1 MADYLIRPAE
11 TRDLDAVAGIYNRI
25 HDAPEEQV
33 FVLHTLVIAPEAAGR
48 GYGRAFVAFYEDL
61 ARKNGCTELRMD
73 TNERNLAA
81 RTLYHKLGY
90 TEVDIL
96 PTVFNGIS
104 GVNLVLLEKYLGA

>member
-1 MADYLIRPAE
+1 
-11 TRDLDAVAGIYNRI
+11 
-25 HDAPEEQV
+25 
-33 FVLHTLVIAPEAAGR
+33 
-48 GYGRAFVAFYEDL
+48 
-61 ARKNGCTELRMD
+61 MD

-81 RTLYHKLGY
+81 RALYHKLGY